1 MLYRALWQRTRT
13 TEKGRRKVALCLT
26 IRRRDKVGTLLSLT
40 VRLSEK
46 RPLHFPCKHFLFYSL
61 HSFSFSLLGL
71 ELSKLGGGSL
81 LVIVAVYGFSRLL
94 ARRASYFSKVK
105 LASRNE
111 DDELLSRSIEEAL
124 DAKKERAGESPK
136 EKKGPKDVFTNAAT
150 VGGIFVVLYIISS
163 NLDGYISSLAL
174 PEQYTVRQISVTLK
188 TIILGMSYLAC
199 FIYGANALGLFLLGV
214 DMVMNPEKH
223 KEEQ

>member
-1 MLYRALWQRTRT
+1 M
-13 TEKGRRKVALCLT
+13 
-26 IRRRDKVGTLLSLT
+26 
-40 VRLSEK
+40 
-46 RPLHFPCKHFLFYSL
+46 
-61 HSFSFSLLGL
+61 
-71 ELSKLGGGSL
+71 
-81 LVIVAVYGFSRLL
+81 
-94 ARRASYFSKVK
+94 
-105 LASRNE
+105 
-111 DDELLSRSIEEAL
+111 
-124 DAKKERAGESPK
+124 
-136 EKKGPKDVFTNAAT
+136 FTNAAT